1 MSDETTTRFLN
12 AIAERVNAARVEEV
26 HLFQPIRQGGM
37 ESRVAVVAVG
47 ENAESDPE
55 VTPPHG
61 DPLGDHIVE
70 EPDAESRELEAESR
84 EPETESRELEA
95 ERREP
100 ETESREPE
108 TESPEPRAGIRLA
121 VYTAR
126 YRLTLK
132 GPERGKW
139 NFGMQAEADAPLVT
153 VDAVVRGVQRRSG
166 DAEDPEKLSGDEFR
180 ALLDGATT

>member
-84 EPETESRELEA
+84 EPETESRE
-95 ERREP
+95 
-100 ETESREPE
+100 PE
-108 TESPEPRAGIRLA
+108 TESPEPKAGIRLA